1 MYTHYNVRM
10 YVRMCCVCICTVDY
24 MYARMYVRMPMSGVC
39 ENTHAYSKSVSR
51 SSETSAN
58 EKGTEPIRANKFEEF
73 STIEKG
79 IAVQEAKCTLRM

>member
-1 MYTHYNVRM
+1 
-10 YVRMCCVCICTVDY
+10 
-24 MYARMYVRMPMSGVC
+24 MPMSGIC
-39 ENTHAYSKSVSR
+39 ENTHAYCKSVSR

-79 IAVQEAKCTLRM
+79 IAVQEAKCTLRTYVAYHRHIEEGSVVRLSKVLYVAPCMVLIH

>member
-1 MYTHYNVRM
+1 MMCACVSGMCTHIIMYVRM
-10 YVRMCCVCICTVDY
+10 YVLCVY
-24 MYARMYVRMPMSGVC
+24 MYSRLYACTYVRMPMSGVC

-73 STIEKG
+73 STIE
-79 IAVQEAKCTLRM
+79 